1 MFDVLLKQV
10 IFGLDQITHTAGWW
24 HVPRESTARAASA
37 RSKRGEDRMVFL
49 GVVLAAAA
57 VVVAIGLI
65 AENSSVASLSLFGH
79 HVPGVHTE
87 ARVVIAGMIVAAF
100 VGAGLTMSS
109 LSLLRSMRA
118 RRELRDLRDERQ
130 ESMSA
135 LQMQNQ
141 QLQRELARA
150 RAGAGNAPVTG
161 EVPVAP
167 RRGRDREP
175 VSPFFDQPV

>member
-1 MFDVLLKQV
+1 
-10 IFGLDQITHTAGWW
+10 
-24 HVPRESTARAASA
+24 
-37 RSKRGEDRMVFL
+37 MVFL

-65 AENSSVASLSLFGH
+65 AENSSAASLSLFGH
-79 HVPGVHTE
+79 NVPGVHTE
-87 ARVVIAGMIVAAF
+87 ARVIIVGMIVAAF
-100 VGAGLTMSS
+100 VGVGLAMSS
-109 LSLLRSMRA
+109 LSLLRSMRV

-135 LQMQNQ
+135 LQMENQ

-150 RAGAGNAPVTG
+150 RADTGSAPVTG
-161 EVPVAP
+161 DVPVAP
-167 RRGRDREP
+167 QRGRNREP

>member
-1 MFDVLLKQV
+1 
-10 IFGLDQITHTAGWW
+10 
-24 HVPRESTARAASA
+24 
-37 RSKRGEDRMVFL
+37 
-49 GVVLAAAA
+49 

-79 HVPGVHTE
+79 NVPGVHTE
-87 ARVVIAGMIVAAF
+87 SRVVIVGMVVAAF
-100 VGAGLTMSS
+100 ICAGLAASW

-118 RRELRDLRDERQ
+118 RRELHDLRDERQ

-141 QLQRELARA
+141 QLQRELARV
-150 RAGAGNAPVTG
+150 RAGAGGGPVTG

-167 RRGRDREP
+167 QRGRDREP
-175 VSPFFDQPV
+175 VSPFFDQTV